1 MRFKILMDS
10 SENMMTQLANYL
22 SHFVNLSTVQID
34 LSTCKKIEYK
44 TLYNFM
50 TCKAISRVENIT
62 VI

>member
-1 MRFKILMDS
+1 MDS